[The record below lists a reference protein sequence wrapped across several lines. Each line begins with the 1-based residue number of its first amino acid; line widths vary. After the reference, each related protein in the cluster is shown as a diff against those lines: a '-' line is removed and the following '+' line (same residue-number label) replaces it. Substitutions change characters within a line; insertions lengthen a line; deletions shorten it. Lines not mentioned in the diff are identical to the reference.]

1 MSMKKDNILPKPVWT
16 KNEFCGMINSSKMN
30 IENIK
35 TVSVIEAG
43 IMGLK
48 RVLDGDMEIK
58 PSKRKKG

>member
-1 MSMKKDNILPKPVWT
+1 
-16 KNEFCGMINSSKMN
+16 MINSSKMN

>member
-1 MSMKKDNILPKPVWT
+1 MNT
-16 KNEFCGMINSSKMN
+16 EN
-30 IENIK
+30 IE
-35 TVSVIEAG
+35 TVAVIEAG